1 MEWLIL
7 LMFNLTLIYYVS
19 IDVRFFID
27 KNIVYKGYK
36 TYLINK
42 GIRGA
47 RYVIVLEEISD
58 ELVLIKEYNKFD
70 VDRKFINKSKL
81 IEIKGNK

>member
-1 MEWLIL
+1 MEWLL
-7 LMFNLTLIYYVS
+7 LMFILTLIYYMS

-27 KNIVYKGYK
+27 KNIVYKGHK

-47 RYVIVLEEISD
+47 RYVIIIEEISD
-58 ELVLIKEYNKFD
+58 ELVLIKQYNKFY
-70 VDRKFINKSKL
+70 VDRKFINKSEL